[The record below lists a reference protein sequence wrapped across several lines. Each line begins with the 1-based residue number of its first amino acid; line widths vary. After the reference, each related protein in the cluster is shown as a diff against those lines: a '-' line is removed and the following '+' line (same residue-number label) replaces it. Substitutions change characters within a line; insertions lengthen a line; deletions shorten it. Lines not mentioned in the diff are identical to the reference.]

1 MSDPDFD
8 LLLAEVQR
16 DNGVFAFHY
25 DMLETARENL
35 KGAVAVKTTD
45 PTALYFY
52 ARVLSQTART
62 DEERRDAD
70 RYFLEAAKNDFRHH
84 NYGAYLHRAIAML
97 TNQAAT
103 ASEKAQAVDFLKQYV
118 IGYHL
123 SNAEAQ
129 RAQTY
134 NLPPHLESVYD
145 YLARAGEV
153 RWTFDEATMKRVQEQ
168 VAGVHST
175 D

>member
-1 MSDPDFD
+1 M
-8 LLLAEVQR
+8 
-16 DNGVFAFHY
+16 
-25 DMLETARENL
+25 RE
-35 KGAVAVKTTD
+35 
-45 PTALYFY
+45 
-52 ARVLSQTART
+52 VLSQTART
-62 DEERRDAD
+62 DEERREAD

-84 NYGAYLHRAIAML
+84 NYGAYLHRAIVLL

-103 ASEKAQAVDFLKQYV
+103 ASEKAQAVDFLKQYM

-153 RWTFDEATMKRVQEQ
+153 RSNIRRSHHEAGPG
-168 VAGVHST
+168 AGGQGVLHPLRSGT
-175 D
+175 SRGRNRP